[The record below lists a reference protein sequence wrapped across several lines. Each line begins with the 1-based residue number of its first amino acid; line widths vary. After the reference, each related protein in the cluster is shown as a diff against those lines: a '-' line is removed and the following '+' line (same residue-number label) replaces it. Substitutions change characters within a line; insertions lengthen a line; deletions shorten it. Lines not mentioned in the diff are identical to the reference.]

1 MSELK
6 INVQGL
12 SKSYGNLLILNNID
26 LQIRCGEVVVILGPS
41 GSGKT
46 TLLRSLN
53 FLAQADSGAL
63 EVCGHRVTLRPGHAL
78 SHDDQA
84 QIAALRRKTA
94 MVFQSFNL
102 FPHMTALEN
111 VIEGLVSVKHVPR
124 RVAMI
129 RGRELLAQVGLADKA
144 MFYPARLSG
153 GQKQRVAIARGLSMT
168 PEVILFDEPTSA
180 LDPELRDEVLT
191 VMRELADAGMTM
203 VIVTHE
209 MSFARQAADRVIFM
223 EGGLILHDTSPAE
236 FFGSKSN
243 ERIQQFIRMGHADH
257 EYTNV

>member
-1 MSELK
+1 MSDIK

-12 SKSYGNLLILNNID
+12 SKSYGHIPVLRNID
-26 LQIRCGEVVVILGPS
+26 LQVHSGEVVVILGPS

-53 FLAQADSGAL
+53 FLSEADSGTL
-63 EVCGHRVTLRPGHAL
+63 EICGHSVTIRPGRAL
-78 SHDDQA
+78 SRADKA
-84 QIAALRRKTA
+84 QVVALQRKTA

-102 FPHMTALEN
+102 FPHMTVLDN
-111 VIEGLVSVKHVPR
+111 VIEGLVSVKHVPK
-124 RVAMI
+124 RVAMA
-129 RGRELLAQVGLADKA
+129 RGRELLAQVGLTEKA
-144 MFYPARLSG
+144 MSFPARLSG

-180 LDPELRDEVLT
+180 LDPELRDEVLA
-191 VMRELADAGMTM
+191 VMRELADTGMTM

-209 MSFARQAADRVIFM
+209 MNFARQAADRVIFM
-223 EGGLILHDTSPAE
+223 EGGVIVKDAPPAE
-236 FFGSKSN
+236 FFGNKNN

-257 EYTNV
+257 EYTNA

>member
-1 MSELK
+1 MNDLK
-6 INVQGL
+6 INVRGL
-12 SKSYGNLLILNNID
+12 CKSFGNLAVLRGVD
-26 LQIRCGEVVVILGPS
+26 LQVRSGEVVVILGPS

-53 FLAQADSGAL
+53 FLSPADSGDL
-63 EVCGHRVTLRPGHAL
+63 EVCGHTVSLKPGQAL
-78 SHDDQA
+78 SRADQA
-84 QIAALRRKTA
+84 QVVALRRKTA

-102 FPHMTALEN
+102 FPHLSVLDN
-111 VIEGLVSVKHVPR
+111 VIEGLVSVKHVPKR
-124 RVAMI
+124 AAMI

-144 MFYPARLSG
+144 MSYPGRLSG

-168 PEVILFDEPTSA
+168 PQVILFDEPTSA

-209 MSFARQAADRVIFM
+209 MNFARQAADRVIFM
-223 EGGLILHDTSPAE
+223 EGGVILKDAPAAD
-236 FFGSKSN
+236 FFGPASG
-243 ERIQQFIRMGHADH
+243 ERIQQFIRMGHGDH
-257 EYTNV
+257 AYNQG

>member
-1 MSELK
+1 MSDIK

-12 SKSYGNLLILNNID
+12 SKSYGQLVVLNNID
-26 LQIRCGEVVVILGPS
+26 LQVNSGEVVVILGPS

-53 FLAQADSGAL
+53 FLSQADSGVL
-63 EVCGHRVTLRPGHAL
+63 EVCGHRVTLEPERAL
-78 SHDDQA
+78 SRADQA
-84 QIAALRRKTA
+84 QIMALRRKTA

-102 FPHMTALEN
+102 FPHLTVLEN
-111 VIEGLVSVKHVPR
+111 VIEGLVSVRHVPK

-129 RGRELLAQVGLADKA
+129 RGHELLAQVGLADKA
-144 MFYPARLSG
+144 MSYPARLSG
-153 GQKQRVAIARGLSMT
+153 GQKQRVAIARGLSMS

-209 MSFARQAADRVIFM
+209 MNFARQAADRVIFM
-223 EGGLILHDTSPAE
+223 EGGVIVKDASPVE
-236 FFGSKSN
+236 FFGVTSG
-243 ERIQQFIRMGHADH
+243 ERIQQFIRMGHVEH
-257 EYTNV
+257 EYTNT